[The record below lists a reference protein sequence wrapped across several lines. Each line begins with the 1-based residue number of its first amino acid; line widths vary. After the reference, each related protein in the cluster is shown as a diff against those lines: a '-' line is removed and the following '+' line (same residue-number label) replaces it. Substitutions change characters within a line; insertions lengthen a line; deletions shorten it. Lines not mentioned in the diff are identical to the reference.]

1 MDIAIGEII
10 ILLAAIFLLFIYLYN
25 EKKFKYNAE
34 QQEIEEGKEIEQNKV
49 IEQNKEIENK
59 DD

>member
-10 ILLAAIFLLFIYLYN
+10 ILLTAIFLLFIYLYN

-34 QQEIEEGKEIEQNKV
+34 QQQIEEGKE